1 MCESEMVITGNEED
15 RFTELVERLK
25 TSYPDLSDDI
35 VAKVVDNGRD
45 AFAGSRIREFVPL
58 FVERRAR
65 NALAEL
71 SV

>member
-1 MCESEMVITGNEED
+1 MTVNEED
-15 RFTELVERLK
+15 RFIELVERLK

-35 VAKVVDNGRD
+35 VAKVVGDMRD
-45 AFAGSRIREFVPL
+45 AFASSRIREYVPL

-65 NALAEL
+65 TALAEL